1 MLQLQTEIIPT
12 SVQLWQSELSTLSI
26 LSKHE
31 VPKETKAALVAANLL
46 LFRLPALQGN
56 AIKTYKYN
64 FFTFLP
70 LNLYEQFK
78 RAANLYFLALLILQ
92 VGIMATRALLS
103 EAVALNLFP
112 NVFLSQLIPDI
123 TTLPWYTTLVPLV
136 VVLSITALKDL
147 VDDLVRRLGFE
158 APRQPICGSEFEF

>member
-1 MLQLQTEIIPT
+1 MKLQTEIIST
-12 SVQLWQSELSTLSI
+12 SLQLWQSELSTLSI

-31 VPKETKAALVAANLL
+31 VPKETKTALTAANLL

-92 VGIMATRALLS
+92 VGIMATRALLN
-103 EAVALNLFP
+103 EAVGLNRFP
-112 NVFLSQLIPDI
+112 NVVFSQLIPDI

-147 VDDLVRRLGFE
+147 VDDLVRRLSFE
-158 APRQPICGSEFEF
+158 SSPQPTCGSEF